1 MQMVNELTIA
11 DGHKREETLKKTVG
25 EIDESQGDRTL
36 EEKISFVLWRFG
48 EEEEPV
54 STEGG

>member
-11 DGHKREETLKKTVG
+11 DGHKGEETLKKTVG

-36 EEKISFVLWRFG
+36 EEKISFVL
-48 EEEEPV
+48 
-54 STEGG
+54 